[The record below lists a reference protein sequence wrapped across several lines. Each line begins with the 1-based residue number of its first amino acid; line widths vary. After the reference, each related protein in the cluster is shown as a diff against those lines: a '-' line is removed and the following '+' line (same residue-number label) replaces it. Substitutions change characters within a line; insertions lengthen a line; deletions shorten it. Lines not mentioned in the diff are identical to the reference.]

1 MIELPV
7 FKEKKCAYLYVIS
20 VSLLVL
26 EILFP
31 NLHEGKNCK
40 IFLRFWTSSDL
51 AIVFGTNQTCS
62 SMPMRSY

>member
-20 VSLLVL
+20 VYLLVL

-40 IFLRFWTSSDL
+40 IFLRF
-51 AIVFGTNQTCS
+51 
-62 SMPMRSY
+62 